1 MARNAKPVLSKLVQT
16 IHNAVGLPSAGGWL
30 IRTLPFWDIH
40 LLHERIIHRLTRNQL
55 PVELG
60 RVAKHLQVASH
71 WLARRLAQ
79 LVRHQGKSGQLSI
92 SFILY
97 KARFSCR
104 HCR

>member
-1 MARNAKPVLSKLVQT
+1 VDDRRIVTTKHPNPNAIPWPGTQNRFCQKLVQT

-60 RVAKHLQVASH
+60 RVCEAG
-71 WLARRLAQ
+71 AR
-79 LVRHQGKSGQLSI
+79 S
-92 SFILY
+92 
-97 KARFSCR
+97 
-104 HCR
+104 